1 MSDLVEPAQLP
12 LLNSL
17 AGLSFYTQYLNVA
30 PPPGLYPDLANPPQK
45 EEATGTKSSII
56 CSPLFSASRL
66 HAKQLT
72 RSNNS
77 ALLSPCQGPR

>member
-30 PPPGLYPDLANPPQK
+30 PPQDFTQILQIPHRKRRPREPSQA
-45 EEATGTKSSII
+45 
-56 CSPLFSASRL
+56 LFAPHYSVPAGSMP
-66 HAKQLT
+66 
-72 RSNNS
+72 NN
-77 ALLSPCQGPR
+77 